1 MSPKKGVV
9 LVGNLSDG
17 FTAYGPYDSFDE
29 ACAAHE
35 NEESWVMTL
44 EEPKNSD
51 GAGVEYRS
59 ECCPSC
65 GSKKVVRAYN
75 DKGQWDGWELTCKSC
90 DTDF

>member
-44 EEPKNSD
+44 EPPKPAKVGTRYGLEAEDECPNCFNGTLEQGEGELICRGEC
-51 GAGVEYRS
+51 GAIF
-59 ECCPSC
+59 P
-65 GSKKVVRAYN
+65 
-75 DKGQWDGWELTCKSC
+75 
-90 DTDF
+90 TD